1 MLGGIDYDYSE
12 VETHISQI
20 KDTCIDTNCLR
31 NLINFLEEQ
40 VELLEDECYERER
53 DLDTFAGEDY

>member
-1 MLGGIDYDYSE
+1 MSGRIDYDYAE
-12 VETHISQI
+12 VEINILQI

-40 VELLEDECYERER
+40 IDVLEDECYERER
-53 DLDTFAGEDY
+53 DLDTFTEEE